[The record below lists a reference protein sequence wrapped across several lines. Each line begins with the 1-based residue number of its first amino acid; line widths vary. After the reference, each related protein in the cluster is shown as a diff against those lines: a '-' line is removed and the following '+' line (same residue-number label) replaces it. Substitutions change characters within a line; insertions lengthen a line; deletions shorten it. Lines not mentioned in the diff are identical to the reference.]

1 MILAVDVY
9 YHNGLATIGGV
20 TFSDWTAEQEDAAY
34 QSTLQVIE
42 DYVPG
47 QFYRRELPC
56 ILHLLNAHKL
66 APDTIV
72 VDGFVYLDGFCL
84 PGLGK
89 HLFDALNGQAAV
101 IGVAKRKLA
110 QTPDAVKIYRGQS
123 KTPLFVTSV
132 GISLASAKAFIVSM
146 HGPYRIPSLLKRV
159 DQISRTINDA
169 DLCWSSPDP
178 DFSNR
183 R

>member
-9 YHNGLATIGGV
+9 YQHGLATVGGV
-20 TFSDWTAEQEDAAY
+20 TFSGWTAEQEDAAY
-34 QSTLQVIE
+34 QSTLQVVE

-56 ILHLLNAHKL
+56 ILHLLKVHKL
-66 APDTIV
+66 SPETII
-72 VDGFVYLDGFCL
+72 VDGFVYLDGFCS

-89 HLFDALNGQAAV
+89 HLFDTLKGQAAV

-123 KTPLFVTSV
+123 KTPLYVTSL
-132 GISLASAKAFIVSM
+132 GIPLASAKAFIISM
-146 HGPYRIPSLLKRV
+146 HGPYRIPSLLKKA
-159 DQISRTINDA
+159 DQISRTRDDI
-169 DLCWSSPDP
+169 
-178 DFSNR
+178 DFNCRCLSKK
-183 R
+183 